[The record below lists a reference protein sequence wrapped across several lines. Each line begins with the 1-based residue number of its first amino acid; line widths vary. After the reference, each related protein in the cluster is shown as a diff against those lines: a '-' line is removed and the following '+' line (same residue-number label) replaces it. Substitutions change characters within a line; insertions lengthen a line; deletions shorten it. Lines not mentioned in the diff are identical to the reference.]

1 MSTEV
6 TPPPDFYKPHA
17 RVYQLAVDR
26 LIAMRM
32 ADAYGAVKIKT
43 GA

>member
-1 MSTEV
+1 
-6 TPPPDFYKPHA
+6 
-17 RVYQLAVDR
+17 
-26 LIAMRM
+26 MRM

>member
-1 MSTEV
+1 LHRQTRS
-6 TPPPDFYKPHA
+6 A
-17 RVYQLAVDR
+17 AAVATT
-26 LIAMRM
+26 IAMRM